1 MTLASLMAAFIKTA
15 INVERLGV
23 YIHLSCFSYYAMST
37 RKNMN
42 LLGTTYDTSISL
54 GFERIT
60 SGALQSRCISC
71 VLSILNLAPFV
82 CKIPNPGRQIR
93 EIQYHEEPTGA
104 FFLSLRASC
113 VTCSSAIELC
123 SLDFGGITMPFQPR
137 LMD

>member
-1 MTLASLMAAFIKTA
+1 MYIYTLVVLVITPC
-15 INVERLGV
+15 L
-23 YIHLSCFSYYAMST
+23 

-71 VLSILNLAPFV
+71 VLSILNLAPFA
-82 CKIPNPGRQIR
+82 CKIANPGRQIR
-93 EIQYHEEPTGA
+93 EIQYHEEPTGE

-123 SLDFGGITMPFQPR
+123 SLDLGGITMPFQPR